1 MVELFLIALGSAAV
15 ILGSIRSFVFGCGKA
30 EEEMKTESQ

>member
-1 MVELFLIALGSAAV
+1 MDDSFLIALGSAPD
-15 ILGSIRSFVFGCGKA
+15 ILASIRSFVFRCGKA